1 MISKSVK
8 KRTHGTDQCSS
19 LLFRA
24 GAKRDPA
31 DREIQ
36 EAIKMNICCMNAI
49 SPKGTDLLGENYQ
62 LTSDLE
68 GADAVLV
75 RSASLHEAVFPDT
88 LKAIARAGAG
98 VNNIPLERCADAGI
112 VVFNAPGANA
122 NAVKELVLAGML
134 LASRDI
140 IGGEEWAVE
149 NRNNPDVAKAA
160 EKEKKRFAGT
170 EIAGKTL
177 GIIGLG
183 AIGHKLA
190 TAAEALGMTVIG
202 YDPYLNL
209 DDVKMT
215 QDLTEIYRCSDFI
228 SIHVPLLPD
237 TREMIDAEAI
247 SQMKDGVIILNY
259 ARDLLVNEADM
270 REALAK
276 GKVRRYMC
284 DFANPN
290 TLSMEHAIV
299 TPHLGASTEESE
311 ENCAV
316 MAVEELRNY
325 LEHGNIINSVTY
337 PRVDKGVPEKP
348 VRIGVFYK
356 DADALPQ
363 LRELLG
369 TDIVGATRG
378 AYGYAIADL
387 EEAPEEEALMAVEGV
402 FKVRRIA

>member
-1 MISKSVK
+1 MK
-8 KRTHGTDQCSS
+8 
-19 LLFRA
+19 
-24 GAKRDPA
+24 
-31 DREIQ
+31 
-36 EAIKMNICCMNAI
+36 ICCMNAI
-49 SPKGTDLLGENYQ
+49 SPKGTDLFGPDYE
-62 LTSDLE
+62 LTKELD

-75 RSASLHEAVFPDT
+75 RSASLHEAEFPEN
-88 LKAIARAGAG
+88 LKAVARAGAG
-98 VNNIPLERCADAGI
+98 ANNIPLERCADAGI

-149 NRNNPDVAKAA
+149 NRDNPDVAKAA

-190 TAAEALGMTVIG
+190 TAAEALGMSVIG
-202 YDPYLNL
+202 YDPYLKL

-215 QDLTEIYRCSDFI
+215 EDLTELYRSGDFI

-237 TREMIDAEAI
+237 TREMINAEAI
-247 SQMKDGVIILNY
+247 SMMKDGVIILNY

-270 REALAK
+270 RDALAS

-316 MAVEELRNY
+316 MAVEELTNY
-325 LEHGNIINSVTY
+325 LEHGNIINSVNF
-337 PRVDKGVPEKP
+337 PRVDKGIPGKP
-348 VRIGVFYK
+348 VRIGIFYK
-356 DADALPQ
+356 DADALPEI
-363 LRELLG
+363 RRLLG
-369 TDIVGATRG
+369 TDVTGAMRG
-378 AYGYAIADL
+378 AYGYAVADL
-387 EEAPEEEALMAVEGV
+387 DQDPGPEDIQALEGV
-402 FKVRRIA
+402 YKVRRIV